1 MCIWGPNG
9 TIKLSDS
16 VDAAGLVSNPLG
28 RMWAPDLCTAQ
39 GGLRAS
45 SLWIFTCLGF
55 VCILTINTTGSR
67 VP

>member
-28 RMWAPDLCTAQ
+28 RMWAPNLCKAH